1 MPFLD
6 LKTIVVVGLALEGIC
21 TLVMAGMWRQARR
34 QYEGLGLWALDF
46 ALQVLGLFLILL
58 RGIVPDWAS
67 IFLAN
72 LAILAGAWL
81 GLRGLEIFV
90 GRKRS
95 QLHNGL
101 VLGVFGLIHAYLSFI
116 HPDLAL
122 RSLNLAAALL
132 FIFVQCAGLMLHGV
146 DVSMRRFTRWVG
158 VAFALYSALFAF
170 RIAALAGHS
179 HLANDYFQAGP
190 AEALFHLAIQM
201 LFVLLTY
208 SLSLMVNRRLLLDLS
223 LQQEKFTKAFHSSP
237 YAILLTRL
245 SDGKILEVND
255 GFTAITGYG
264 AGEVLGSTTGA
275 LHLWARAADREEVV
289 AQLSANGRIDGREF
303 AFLTKSGDRVIGLFS
318 AAVIAIGNE
327 PCILSSIA
335 DLTARKQVEE
345 ERERLVA
352 ERERDLQEIKILGG
366 LLPICMSCKKIRDD
380 KGYWNQIEIYIR
392 SHSQAEFSHG
402 LCPECAHKLYP
413 EYGNSAEPPPS
424 GP

>member
-132 FIFVQCAGLMLHGV
+132 FIFVQCAELMLHGV

-303 AFLTKSGDRVIGLFS
+303 AFLTKSDDRVIGLFS

-335 DLTARKQVEE
+335 DLTARKQAEV

-402 LCPECAHKLYP
+402 LCPECMHKLYP
-413 EYGNSAEPPPS
+413 EYGNSAAPPPP

>member
-335 DLTARKQVEE
+335 DLTARKQAEV

>member
-1 MPFLD
+1 MPHLD
-6 LKTIVVVGLALEGIC
+6 LKTIVVVGLALEGVC

-72 LAILAGAWL
+72 LAIVAGAWL

-101 VLGVFGLIHAYLSFI
+101 VLGAFGLIHAYLSFI

-132 FIFVQCAGLMLHGV
+132 FIFVQCAEWMLHGV

-170 RIAALAGHS
+170 RIAALVGHS
-179 HLANDYFQAGP
+179 HLAEDYFRAGSG
-190 AEALFHLAIQM
+190 EALFHLAIQM

-208 SLSLMVNRRLLLDLS
+208 SLGLMVNRRLLLDLS
-223 LQQEKFTKAFHSSP
+223 LQQEKFSKAFHSSP

-264 AGEVLGSTTGA
+264 AGEVLGSTTGD
-275 LHLWARAADREEVV
+275 LHLWAQASDREEVV
-289 AQLSANGRIDGREF
+289 AQLAAHGRIDGREF
-303 AFLTKSGDRVIGLFS
+303 AFRTQSGARMTGLFS

-335 DLTARKQVEE
+335 DLTARKQAEE

-402 LCPECAHKLYP
+402 LCPECMHKLYP
-413 EYGNSAEPPPS
+413 EYGISPAVPPPQ
-424 GP
+424 P